1 MTNVEINRPN
11 FLASEVGLRVVS
23 TTAKTSS
30 PLITTENGRKI
41 IKAGTVYPSND
52 VSAQGIIFQDIDV
65 TDGDKVAPLMV
76 GGHYYSDKLAV
87 SIESTAVET
96 LKGKGLYGE
105 KEPTVTRPY

>member
-11 FLASEVGLRVVS
+11 FLASEVGLRLVS
-23 TTAKTSS
+23 TTART
-30 PLITTENGRKI
+30 TNAAVVTENGRKI

-52 VSAQGIIFQDIDV
+52 ASAQGIIFQDIDV
-65 TDGDKVAPLMV
+65 TDGDKAAPLMV
-76 GGHYYSDKLAV
+76 GGHYYNDK
-87 SIESTAVET
+87 ITIDSTAVEA